1 MREGFRFIPADLH
14 GAYLIENIF
23 TEDNRGC
30 FQKNFEKNIF
40 LEGGIHFRLSESFCT
55 VSRKNVIRGLH
66 FQLNNPQAK
75 LITVLQGRVWDV
87 IVDLR
92 MRSETYRS
100 WTVFELSWK
109 NHRSLYVPKGFA
121 HGFVSL
127 DTDSMVMYQCDG
139 AYDRQ
144 SDTGILFNDAGLGI
158 DWPVDETVAVHS
170 QRDLGLMTLKEYER
184 NPMKI

>member
-1 MREGFRFIPADLH
+1 
-14 GAYLIENIF
+14 
-23 TEDNRGC
+23 
-30 FQKNFEKNIF
+30 
-40 LEGGIHFRLSESFCT
+40 
-55 VSRKNVIRGLH
+55 
-66 FQLNNPQAK
+66 
-75 LITVLQGRVWDV
+75 
-87 IVDLR
+87 

-100 WTVFELSWK
+100 WTGFELSWK

-170 QRDLGLMTLKEYER
+170 QRDLGLMTL
-184 NPMKI
+184 I